1 MERSTFDVGTEV
13 GSDLGTQTRMN
24 AVATFALDHL
34 VLAARTLTEGV
45 AWCEATLGLR
55 PETGGQHVFMGTH
68 NRVFSIASPAFPRAY
83 FEIIA
88 IDPSLPA
95 PTHPRWFDLDDLG
108 LQRALA
114 SGPELV
120 HWVARCDDIAATHTT
135 LHAAGID
142 CGAIQ
147 QAERATPGGLL
158 RWQISVRADGRRPLG
173 GAAPALIQW
182 GHVHPTDSLP
192 GSGITL
198 EALHLAGW
206 PDALASAL
214 PATIERSAANAAAPP
229 IRVRLRSP
237 RGLVTLG
244 STHFES

>member
-1 MERSTFDVGTEV
+1 MSIFEVGTEL
-13 GSDLGTQTRMN
+13 GSDADTQVGMK

-34 VLAARTLTEGV
+34 VLASRTLAEGV
-45 AWCEATLGLR
+45 AWCETTLGLR
-55 PETGGQHVFMGTH
+55 PEAGGQHVFMGTH

-88 IDPSLPA
+88 IAPSLPA
-95 PTHPRWFDLDDLG
+95 PAHPRWFDLDDAV

-120 HWVARCDDIAATHTT
+120 HWVARCDDITAAQAT
-135 LHAAGID
+135 LNAAGID
-142 CGAIQ
+142 CGTVQ

-182 GHVHPTDSLP
+182 GRVHPTDSLP
-192 GSGITL
+192 SCGITL
-198 EALHLAGW
+198 EAMHLAGW
-206 PDALASAL
+206 PDDLASLL
-214 PATIERSAANAAAPP
+214 PASIERSAASTVAPA

-237 RGLVTLG
+237 RGFVTL
-244 STHFES
+244 ESIRPES